1 MAETNVPI
9 FQTNSEFAPTTM
21 SSKASEADMDHC
33 AQLIRR
39 AGRFLETGDVEAAE
53 ASLRQGLDR
62 VPEHPECVAYLAVC
76 LAAGKRKYV
85 TAEKLVT
92 NIINKNPYDST
103 AWYALGRVNLL
114 GGRRDQAFKN
124 FEKAK
129 RVSRGD
135 RNIEV
140 IVDEMD
146 PRREPVI
153 SFLPRNN
160 VVNIWFGRLRANF
173 NL

>member
-1 MAETNVPI
+1 MAETNVPV
-9 FQTNSEFAPTTM
+9 FQTNSEFAPTTL

-53 ASLRQGLDR
+53 ASLRQGLER

-92 NIINKNPYDST
+92 NIRVKGGHQQLPPAQGSGVHHGRDRHIRANPGPQVRRY
-103 AWYALGRVNLL
+103 LGLHYHR
-114 GGRRDQAFKN
+114 
-124 FEKAK
+124 
-129 RVSRGD
+129 
-135 RNIEV
+135 RNIR
-140 IVDEMD
+140 
-146 PRREPVI
+146 P
-153 SFLPRNN
+153 
-160 VVNIWFGRLRANF
+160 
-173 NL
+173 